1 MSGVRHTSH
10 HEDDLFVGDSR
21 SFSQKL
27 GGNISDQLASARASS
42 VAAAYRRLA
51 NASANSLGVS
61 EVHEEP
67 DPDDS
72 GLIMLGESHHTVSA
86 AKGSLDIESPSR
98 DQWKGHEPDPDDDS
112 GYENKLEPDPDDS
125 QDGEPLEPENY
136 SDPEMVQQVS
146 PKKLAATNPYE
157 EPDPDDSET
166 AWKSGVVV
174 EPESLCSQLMEV
186 DDTVQLRRTN
196 AEPDPDDSEAELKI
210 KIVND
215 TMEDQGH
222 LYKAQR
228 EPDPDELLANEVVQQ
243 EPDPDDNLVQLQ
255 EICSMKI
262 DEPDPD
268 DQELRSIQDTVTVVC
283 SRLQKAIEMLRAEL
297 SPLESTTVLQ
307 TLFKIIRYGY
317 LA

>member
-42 VAAAYRRLA
+42 VAAAYCRLA

-98 DQWKGHEPDPDDDS
+98 DQWKGHEPDPDDDP

-186 DDTVQLRRTN
+186 DDTVQLRRTS

-255 EICSMKI
+255 EISSMKI

-283 SRLQKAIEMLRAEL
+283 SRLQKAIEMLRAEV
-297 SPLESTTVLQ
+297 SPLEANTVLQ

>member
-10 HEDDLFVGDSR
+10 YEDELFVGDSW

-42 VAAAYRRLA
+42 VAAAYRRLV
-51 NASANSLGVS
+51 NASANSLGAS

-72 GLIMLGESHHTVSA
+72 GLIMLGESHHTGS
-86 AKGSLDIESPSR
+86 AKGSLDIEIPR
-98 DQWKGHEPDPDDDS
+98 RYQWGGHEPDPDDDF
-112 GYENKLEPDPDDS
+112 GYQNNLEPDPDDS

-136 SDPEMVQQVS
+136 SDPVMVQQVS
-146 PKKLAATNPYE
+146 PKKLAVTNPYE

-166 AWKSGVVV
+166 SWKSGVVV

-186 DDTVQLRRTN
+186 DDTIQLRKTS
-196 AEPDPDDSEAELKI
+196 AEPDPDDSEAKRKI
-210 KIVND
+210 KIAND
-215 TMEDQGH
+215 TMEDQRH

-228 EPDPDELLANEVVQQ
+228 EPDPDESLANEVILQ
-243 EPDPDDNLVQLQ
+243 EPDPDDNLVQPQ
-255 EICSMKI
+255 EISNMKI

-268 DQELRSIQDTVTVVC
+268 DQELRRIQDPVTVVC
-283 SRLQKAIEMLRAEL
+283 SRLQKAIEMLRAEV
-297 SPLESTTVLQ
+297 SPLEATAVLQ